1 MPDTDT
7 TPPPT
12 WLERVRR
19 ATHRAPFH
27 VSVIEPFRVG
37 VDIDGVIASR
47 EWKHPPWTMQNG
59 WEQRPI
65 LDAEGLAELAH
76 RARSDAW
83 EVYAM

>member
-1 MPDTDT
+1 MTLDASVAPNR
-7 TPPPT
+7 P
-12 WLERVRR
+12 
-19 ATHRAPFH
+19 AT
-27 VSVIEPFRVG
+27 
-37 VDIDGVIASR
+37 